1 MNNDRDLDLL
11 IKQMAAGHQPELPS
25 PGLIWWRAQLLRK
38 QAEQERIERPAII
51 MRMVSA
57 AVCVLV
63 VLALWLSQGST
74 LWSVLTSPGLLMLLP
89 FLAGGVLLTAVVL
102 ALLWRTSARV

>member
-1 MNNDRDLDLL
+1 MNNDRDVDRF

-25 PGLIWWRAQLLRK
+25 PGVIWWRAQLLRK

-57 AVCVLV
+57 AMCVLV
-63 VLALWLSQGST
+63 VLVLWLRQGRT
-74 LWSVLTSPGLLMLLP
+74 LWSVLTDSGLLMFLP
-89 FLAGGVLLTAVVL
+89 FLVGGLLLTAIVL